1 MALKMIQII
10 LYRPMYFTNAIFAIF
25 ELDDVTN
32 KYILMNYLQK
42 QCADTLTSHTMQFV
56 LEKERKPNER

>member
-1 MALKMIQII
+1 MIQII
-10 LYRPMYFTNAIFAIF
+10 LYVYFPNTIF

-32 KYILMNYLQK
+32 KYILINYLQK

-56 LEKERKPNER
+56 LEKERKKT

>member
-1 MALKMIQII
+1 MIQII
-10 LYRPMYFTNAIFAIF
+10 LYRPMYFTNAIF
-25 ELDDVTN
+25 EVDDVTN